1 LIRYSDLGHH
11 ERMATLEQKIA
22 AESKIRDLLES
33 EGLPEP
39 GRIEYGHTCIR
50 LFWEESQL
58 CLVIDIDEPP
68 EGFEP
73 LGTSLEEYLDP
84 LNEG

>member
-1 LIRYSDLGHH
+1 
-11 ERMATLEQKIA
+11 MATLEQKVA
-22 AESKIRDLLES
+22 AENKARELLES

-39 GRIEYGHTCIR
+39 SRVEYGHTCIR
-50 LFWEESQL
+50 LFWDESQL

-73 LGTSLEEYLDP
+73 VGQPLEEYVDGLSED
-84 LNEG
+84 

>member
-1 LIRYSDLGHH
+1 
-11 ERMATLEQKIA
+11 MATLKQKVA
-22 AESKIRDLLES
+22 AESKMRELLES

-39 GRIEYGHTCIR
+39 SRIEYGYTCIR

-73 LGTSLEEYLDP
+73 VGQSLEEYVDG
-84 LNEG
+84 LNQD